1 MRFTT
6 SKPLY
11 GVFVWPLTLLAL
23 LSFGLVTQIGCAVPQ
38 KPGGGYC
45 SRMTEPSTG
54 THYWLYLPEDYVR
67 QHGQHPNGERWPLV
81 VTFHGLRPYD
91 DAYPQ
96 IREWQ
101 EQADRYNF
109 IVVAPALRTCDTV
122 IMVPPLRNANAWYV
136 KKDEAATLAI
146 MDEVERETDADPSRV
161 LATSFSSGGYLAHF
175 MVNRHPERFTTLA
188 VRGSNFNAALLD
200 PDQVPKYRD
209 MKIAIYF
216 GEHDIPLCAD
226 ESKQAVEW
234 YTKNQFDVL
243 ATQIGGLGHERRPE
257 VAAAFFAAAI
267 GVAPKMPTH

>member
-6 SKPLY
+6 SKPLCSA
-11 GVFVWPLTLLAL
+11 FVGTLGL
-23 LSFGLVTQIGCAVPQ
+23 LVLGLVMQIGCAVPQ
-38 KPGGGYC
+38 KPGRGDC

-54 THYWLYLPEDYVR
+54 TNYWLYLPEDYVR
-67 QHGQHPNGERWPLV
+67 LHGRHPNGERWPLV

-91 DAYPQ
+91 DAHPQ

-109 IVVAPALRTCDTV
+109 IVVAPVLRTCDTV
-122 IMVPPLRNANAWYV
+122 IMVPPLRNAQAWYV

-146 MDEVERETDADPSRV
+146 IDDIVRRANADPSRV
-161 LATSFSSGGYLAHF
+161 LATSFSSGGYFAHF

-188 VRGSNFNAALLD
+188 VRGSNFNATLLD
-200 PDQVPKYRD
+200 PGQVPKYRD

-216 GEHDIPLCAD
+216 GGRDIPLCAD
-226 ESKQAVEW
+226 ESKRALEW
-234 YTKNQFDVL
+234 YTQHRFDVL

-257 VAAAFFAAAI
+257 VAAAFFASII
-267 GVAPKMPTH
+267 GVAPKTPTH